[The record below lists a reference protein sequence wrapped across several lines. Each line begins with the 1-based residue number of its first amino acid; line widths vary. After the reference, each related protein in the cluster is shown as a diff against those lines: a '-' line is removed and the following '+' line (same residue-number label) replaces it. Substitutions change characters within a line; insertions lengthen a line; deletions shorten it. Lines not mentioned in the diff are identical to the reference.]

1 MINRWHLALQE
12 LDFDV
17 QFVAGVDNEIADA
30 MSRLCIN
37 NKPPKTNEYIL
48 ASIDTP
54 YVISND
60 NYLMIGY
67 VHNGV
72 MGCGGVERILKKLET
87 LKQVWPNML
96 SLGIESRCVQQKNI
110 A

>member
-1 MINRWHLALQE
+1 MLRDRKFTILTDHRNSSFIKQASNPMIVRWHLALQQ
-12 LDFDV
+12 LDFDI
-17 QFVAGVDNEIADA
+17 QFVAGVDNKIADA

-72 MGCGGVERILKKLET
+72 IGHVSKEHSK
-87 LKQVWPNML
+87 
-96 SLGIESRCVQQKNI
+96 S
-110 A
+110 

>member
-1 MINRWHLALQE
+1 MRSLVCKSQHRVLTDHKQASNPMHLALQE
-12 LDFDV
+12 VDFDTE
-17 QFVAGVDNEIADA
+17 FVAGVDNEIADA
-30 MSRLCIN
+30 MSGLCIN

-87 LKQVWPNML
+87 LKQV
-96 SLGIESRCVQQKNI
+96 
-110 A
+110 